1 MDYRLAARMV
11 AGIAVTAA
19 AVVAC
24 STTVDGTPVAGP
36 DTSALST
43 VSPSTSSSTA
53 PSSTATQ
60 TTPPGAP
67 TVPSVPTR
75 TATPG
80 SPAADTTCDE
90 YINLDEA
97 AQREVI
103 TAVASDNELVSL
115 NPELWV
121 TLTSALCTFAE
132 PSTPVREVLAGQG
145 IR

>member
-1 MDYRLAARMV
+1 MV

-19 AVVAC
+19 AVAAC
-24 STTVDGTPVAGP
+24 STTVDGNPVAGP
-36 DTSALST
+36 DTQALST
-43 VSPSTSSSTA
+43 PAPTTQSPTTR
-53 PSSTATQ
+53 

-90 YINLDEA
+90 YINLDET

-103 TAVASDNELVSL
+103 TAVAADNQLVSL

-132 PSTPVREVLAGQG
+132 PSTPVRDVLAGQG

>member
-1 MDYRLAARMV
+1 MDYTLAARMV

-19 AVVAC
+19 AVAAC
-24 STTVDGTPVAGP
+24 STTVDGNPVAGP
-36 DTSALST
+36 DTQALST
-43 VSPSTSSSTA
+43 PAPTTQSPTA
-53 PSSTATQ
+53 QSPTTR

-90 YINLDEA
+90 YINLDET

-103 TAVASDNELVSL
+103 TAVAADNQLVSL

-132 PSTPVREVLAGQG
+132 PSTPVRDVLAGQG

>member
-1 MDYRLAARMV
+1 MDYTLAARMV

-19 AVVAC
+19 AVAAC
-24 STTVDGTPVAGP
+24 STTVDGNPVAGP
-36 DTSALST
+36 DTQAPST
-43 VSPSTSSSTA
+43 QAPSTSA
-53 PSSTATQ
+53 PTTR

-90 YINLDEA
+90 YIDLDEA

-103 TAVASDNELVSL
+103 TAVAADNELVSL

-132 PSTPVREVLAGQG
+132 PSTPVRDVLAGQG

>member
-24 STTVDGTPVAGP
+24 STTVDGNPVAGP

-43 VSPSTSSSTA
+43 VSPTT
-53 PSSTATQ
+53 PSSTSPSTATR

-80 SPAADTTCDE
+80 APAADTTCDE

-103 TAVASDNELVSL
+103 TAVAADNQLVSL

-132 PSTPVREVLAGQG
+132 PSTPVRDVLAGQG